1 MMLPPI
7 GIAGP
12 VETPVGAL
20 DEIEIAGTEIVTV
33 VVLIAEAHNEIREE
47 IENGTEAVTAM
58 IAVDTRRYPHQNTMY
73 YHIQAK

>member
-12 VETPVGAL
+12 VKTPVGAL
-20 DEIEIAGTEIVTV
+20 DEIEIAGTEIDTA
-33 VVLIAEAHNEIREE
+33 VVLIAEARNVIHEK
-47 IENGTEAVTAM
+47 IENGNEAVTAM
-58 IAVDTRRYPHQNTMY
+58 IAVETRRYPHQNIMY